1 MPLNEEISAS
11 AEGSFAPDVTWPVQ
25 ATAYN
30 IISKI
35 GKGAFA
41 TVYKATVHTE
51 SLSKPKYCAIKVID
65 LENVN
70 TNFVDIRQEVQTMR
84 LCNHP
89 NIVVYHIR

>member
-1 MPLNEEISAS
+1 MSLNEEISPNL
-11 AEGSFAPDVTWPVQ
+11 EGSSAPDVSWPVQ

-41 TVYKATVHTE
+41 IVYKATVQAE
-51 SLSKPKYCAIKVID
+51 SLPQSKYCAIKIID

-89 NIVVYHIR
+89 NIVVYHTR